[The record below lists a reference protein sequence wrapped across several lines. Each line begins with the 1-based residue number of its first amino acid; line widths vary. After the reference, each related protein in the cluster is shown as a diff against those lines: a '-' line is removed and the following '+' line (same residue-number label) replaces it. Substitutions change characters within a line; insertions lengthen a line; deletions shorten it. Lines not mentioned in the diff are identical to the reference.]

1 MVCVIR
7 SFWNRDPRKRQ
18 LKDLAIAEPGVS
30 TRAADAAAT
39 ALKRGR
45 CTRDFFV
52 LKTTVAA
59 ANRTLQRSKFDAS
72 QFGKPHLGT
81 RSWDHPSSSQE
92 GIILALQ
99 TNPFGVPQQQ

>member
-1 MVCVIR
+1 MLSHWDDVRNIKLLE
-7 SFWNRDPRKRQ
+7 SFDPRERQ

-59 ANRTLQRSKFDAS
+59 ANRTLQRSEFDVS

-81 RSWDHPSSSQE
+81 PSSSQD

-99 TNPFGVPQQQ
+99 RNAFEV